1 MPLPPLSPEQRIKP
15 RHFELRVALIFAFLF
30 IPQGVHL
37 PFFPVWLEAKGYD
50 AGQIALI
57 LSLPMFLRVLTTP
70 FVTAFA
76 DKARDR
82 ADVLVVLVALSLA
95 VASGYLLFD
104 GYAAVLAISILL
116 AIAWTPHS
124 PLTDS
129 LALSGVRRFGSNYT
143 GMRLWGST
151 AFLLANLAGGVI
163 VARAGADVVPLL
175 IVIGLCGTLA
185 AATLAPRL
193 GRPRLASP
201 LSATDLQAS
210 PSLMNRYFLFLVG
223 GAGLITSSHALLYGF
238 SSIYWKSLGI
248 AESTVGILWAWSVI
262 CEVALFLAFTRL
274 LGHMSATALIAVAG
288 AFAVLRWLAFPLVW
302 PSGLGVTGFF
312 AVQALHAFSTG
323 VMLIAVQKLIAESV
337 PEERTG
343 AAQGIAF
350 FANGMSMALFTLASG
365 PLYDHFGAGGFYVM
379 AAAAAVGLALIR
391 LAGPAPQVQPH
402 RSVSGGETSDPS

>member
-15 RHFELRVALIFAFLF
+15 RRFELRVACIFAFLF

-37 PFFPVWLEAKGYD
+37 PFFPVWLESEGYD

-57 LSLPMFLRVLTTP
+57 LSLPMFLRVVTTP

-76 DKARDR
+76 DRARDR
-82 ADVLVVLVALSLA
+82 ADILVVLVALSLA
-95 VASGYLLFD
+95 LASGYLLFD

-116 AIAWTPHS
+116 AIAWTPHA

-143 GMRLWGST
+143 GMRIWGSS
-151 AFLLANLAGGVI
+151 AFLLANLGGGIVI
-163 VARAGADVVPLL
+163 ARAGPGIVPLL
-175 IVIGLCGTLA
+175 IVVGLGGTLVA
-185 AATLAPRL
+185 AAAAPRL

-201 LSATDLQAS
+201 LSATDLPAT
-210 PSLMNRYFLFLVG
+210 PSLMSRHFLLLVG
-223 GAGLITSSHALLYGF
+223 GAGLITASHAFLYGF

-262 CEVALFLAFTRL
+262 CEVGLFLVFARL
-274 LGHMSATALIAVAG
+274 FGHMSATSLIAVAG
-288 AFAVLRWLAFPLVW
+288 AFAILRWLAFPLVW
-302 PSGLGVTGFF
+302 PSGLAVPGFF

-323 VMLIAVQKLIAESV
+323 MMLIAVQKLIAETV

-365 PLYDHFGAGGFYVM
+365 PLYDRFGAAGFFAM
-379 AAAAAVGLALIR
+379 AAVAAAGLTLIALAR
-391 LAGPAPQVQPH
+391 FGPGPGSAP
-402 RSVSGGETSDPS
+402 

>member
-1 MPLPPLSPEQRIKP
+1 MPLPPLSPEQRVKP
-15 RHFELRVALIFAFLF
+15 RHFELRVASIFAFLF

-37 PFFPVWLEAKGYD
+37 PFFPVWLESKGYD
-50 AGQIALI
+50 AAQIALI
-57 LSLPMFLRVLTTP
+57 LSLPMFLRVVTTP

-76 DKARDR
+76 DRTRDR
-82 ADVLVVLVALSLA
+82 ADILIVLVVLSLA
-95 VASGYLLFD
+95 LASGYLFFD

-143 GMRLWGST
+143 RMRIWGST
-151 AFLLANLAGGVI
+151 AFLLANLGGGI
-163 VARAGADVVPLL
+163 IIARAGPAIVPLL
-175 IVIGLCGTLA
+175 IVVGLGGTLVAGA
-185 AATLAPRL
+185 AAPRL

-201 LSATDLQAS
+201 LSATDLPAT
-210 PSLMNRYFLFLVG
+210 PSLMSRHFLLLVG
-223 GAGLITSSHALLYGF
+223 GAGLITSSHAFLYGF

-262 CEVALFLAFTRL
+262 CEVGLFLAFTRL
-274 LGHMSATALIAVAG
+274 FGHLSATALISISG
-288 AFAVLRWLAFPLVW
+288 AFAILRWIVFPLVW
-302 PSGLGVTGFF
+302 PSGLGVPGFF

-323 VMLIAVQKLIAESV
+323 MMLIAVQKLIAESV

-365 PLYDHFGAGGFYVM
+365 PLYDRFGAGGFLAM
-379 AAAAAVGLALIR
+379 AVVATAGFVLIR
-391 LAGPAPQVQPH
+391 MAGSAPDTQPH
-402 RSVSGGETSDPS
+402 RSASGGDTRDPS

>member
-1 MPLPPLSPEQRIKP
+1 MPLPPLPPDQRAKP
-15 RHFELRVALIFAFLF
+15 RHFELRISLIFAFLF

-37 PFFPVWLEAKGYD
+37 PFFPVWLESKGYD
-50 AGQIALI
+50 AAQIALI
-57 LSLPMFLRVLTTP
+57 LSLPMFLRVVTTP

-76 DKARDR
+76 DRARDR
-82 ADVLVVLVALSLA
+82 ANILIVLVAVALA
-95 VASGYLLFD
+95 LASGYLLFD

-116 AIAWTPHS
+116 AVAWTPHS

-129 LALSGVRRFGSNYT
+129 LALSGVRRFGSNYAR
-143 GMRLWGST
+143 MRIWGST
-151 AFLLANLAGGVI
+151 AFLFANLAGGVI
-163 VARAGADVVPLL
+163 VSRAGAAIVPFL
-175 IVIGLCGTLA
+175 IVAGLAGTLVA
-185 AATLAPRL
+185 AAAAPRL

-201 LSATDLQAS
+201 LSATDLPAA
-210 PSLMNRYFLFLVG
+210 PSLMSRHFLPLVG
-223 GAGLITSSHALLYGF
+223 GAGLITSSHAFLYGF

-262 CEVALFLAFTRL
+262 CEVGLFLVFARL
-274 LGHMSATALIAVAG
+274 FGHLSATALISVSG

-302 PSGLGVTGFF
+302 PSGFGVPGFF

-323 VMLIAVQKLIAESV
+323 MMLIAVQKLIAESV

-365 PLYDHFGAGGFYVM
+365 PLYDRFGAGGFLAM
-379 AAAAAVGLALIR
+379 AAVAAVGLTLVASAR
-391 LAGPAPQVQPH
+391 RSAP
-402 RSVSGGETSDPS
+402 

>member
-1 MPLPPLSPEQRIKP
+1 MQLPPLSPEQRVKP
-15 RHFELRVALIFAFLF
+15 RHFELRVACIFAFLF

-82 ADVLVVLVALSLA
+82 ADVLVVLVAASLA
-95 VASGYLLFD
+95 LASGYLVFD

-143 GMRLWGST
+143 RMRIWGST
-151 AFLLANLAGGVI
+151 AFLLANLGGGFV
-163 VARAGADVVPLL
+163 VARAGAGVVPLL

-193 GRPRLASP
+193 GRPRRSSP
-201 LSATDLQAS
+201 LSATDMQAT
-210 PSLMNRYFLFLVG
+210 PSLLNRYFLFLVG
-223 GAGLITSSHALLYGF
+223 GAGLITASHALLYGF

-274 LGHMSATALIAVAG
+274 LGHLSATALIAIAG
-288 AFAVLRWLAFPLVW
+288 AFAVLRWLVFPLIW
-302 PSGLGVTGFF
+302 PSGLGVPGFF

-323 VMLIAVQKLIAESV
+323 MMLIAVQKLIAETI

-365 PLYDHFGAGGFYVM
+365 PLYDRFGAGGFFAMAVV
-379 AAAAAVGLALIR
+379 AAAGLALIR
-391 LAGPAPQVQPH
+391 LAGSAPEVQPH
-402 RSVSGGETSDPS
+402 RSASGGETSDPS